1 MAKPCVKKML
11 FTPTFYKKI
20 SHVDYVAD
28 WDIKQNNILFNSA
41 AGVVAIYNI
50 VPNFGIIR
58 YVDFCR
64 FKLFYIFLPI
74 KIQSLDLCNSN
85 LAMVPKWT
93 SSGPSAI
100 LRVLAPAQRCAR
112 TVSDDTPAPPCTWIA
127 MSRTLSAMFGAATCS
142 VQHQKHFLS
151 KIYTYLLWRIEISM
165 NIIYC
170 SPWPLRWFPG
180 LSYFQADRVGQLLPA
195 LTIWF
200 SPALFDTAS
209 MAIYKHRERYQTSKI
224 KLIDGIDSVWQ
235 QNELTLAISERKEP
249 CSAIYFPKTF
259 LLSALWAIICMPRS
273 AAPISLMQWWSLPGP
288 SLPCKKVNKC
298 LYSTKLL

>member
-41 AGVVAIYNI
+41 AGVVAICNI

-142 VQHQKHFLS
+142 VQHQKHFLRKNLHVS
-151 KIYTYLLWRIEISM
+151 YVADW
-165 NIIYC
+165 NINEHNI
-170 SPWPLRWFPG
+170 
-180 LSYFQADRVGQLLPA
+180 
-195 LTIWF
+195 
-200 SPALFDTAS
+200 LF
-209 MAIYKHRERYQTSKI
+209 
-224 KLIDGIDSVWQ
+224 
-235 QNELTLAISERKEP
+235 TLAIAMVPR
-249 CSAIYFPKTF
+249 AFLFP
-259 LLSALWAIICMPRS
+259 SRSSWS
-273 AAPISLMQWWSLPGP
+273 AASSTNNLVLSSSIRHCIHGHLQTPRALS
-288 SLPCKKVNKC
+288 NKQN
-298 LYSTKLL
+298 